1 MLSESARVTTAAEQR
16 YRIDA
21 PNALPRRV
29 KVVALDA
36 PSAQLVDRLSTRPWS
51 NATFLALPD
60 DATATSPAMG
70 SLKDW
75 MHSVAGEAQDLIND
89 VDGTDVMVIIAHAE
103 AHAQPAIPIG
113 EACAVRG
120 IPVVGI
126 VIQDGNTPPALET
139 VNALRPFTTMLVM
152 ASSEDYVEAM
162 LSAFNA

>member
-16 YRIDA
+16 YRIDE

-36 PSAQLVDRLSTRPWS
+36 RSAQLVDQLSTRPWS

-60 DATATSPAMG
+60 DGTATSPATG

-75 MHSVAGEAQDLIND
+75 IHSVAGKAQDLLND
-89 VDGTDVMVIIAHAE
+89 VDGTDVMVIVAYAE
-103 AHAQPAIPIG
+103 ADAHPAIPIG
-113 EACAVRG
+113 EACVARG

-126 VIQDGNTPPALET
+126 VIQEGATPPALET

>member
-1 MLSESARVTTAAEQR
+1 
-16 YRIDA
+16 
-21 PNALPRRV
+21 
-29 KVVALDA
+29 
-36 PSAQLVDRLSTRPWS
+36 
-51 NATFLALPD
+51 
-60 DATATSPAMG
+60 MG

-75 MHSVAGEAQDLIND
+75 MHSVADEAQDLIND

-103 AHAQPAIPIG
+103 AHAHPAIPIG

-126 VIQDGNTPPALET
+126 VIQDGNKPPALET

>member
-1 MLSESARVTTAAEQR
+1 
-16 YRIDA
+16 
-21 PNALPRRV
+21 
-29 KVVALDA
+29 
-36 PSAQLVDRLSTRPWS
+36 
-51 NATFLALPD
+51 
-60 DATATSPAMG
+60 
-70 SLKDW
+70 
-75 MHSVAGEAQDLIND
+75 
-89 VDGTDVMVIIAHAE
+89 MVIIAHAE

>member
-36 PSAQLVDRLSTRPWS
+36 PSAQLVDRLSKRPWS
-51 NATFLALPD
+51 NATFLVLPND
-60 DATATSPAMG
+60 GTATSPAMD

-103 AHAQPAIPIG
+103 AHAHPAIPIG

-139 VNALRPFTTMLVM
+139 VNALRPLMTMLVM

>member
-1 MLSESARVTTAAEQR
+1 MPSESARVTTAAEQR

-29 KVVALDA
+29 KVVALDTT
-36 PSAQLVDRLSTRPWS
+36 SARLVDRLSKRPWL
-51 NATFLALPD
+51 NASFLAPPD
-60 DATATSPAMG
+60 DKAAASPATG
-70 SLKDW
+70 SLMDW
-75 MHSVAGEAQDLIND
+75 MHSVAGEAQDLIDD

-103 AHAQPAIPIG
+103 AHAHPAIPIG
-113 EACAVRG
+113 EACAVCG

-126 VIQDGNTPPALET
+126 VIQDGDTPPALET